1 MIIIQILR
9 YIFGYIN
16 FRAFG
21 GFSDR
26 FLNLCTRDGIPLWN
40 IKNVKGNISA
50 STTINGYLSIRKA
63 VKKSGMKTIVLEKK
77 GLIFFLKK
85 NKIRVGIL
93 IGAVIFVCITV
104 ILTQFVWSVSLV
116 GNVELE
122 EDYLLSVFEE
132 YGVRVGVP
140 ISSIDE
146 KDIAQNV
153 VSSID
158 KLSWA
163 AVNRKGTSVVIEVR
177 EKVVAPQMYDD
188 ETPTNLVASEDG
200 IVLSVDVLYGI
211 EEVKPGSAV
220 TKGDL
225 LVSGIITHAN
235 GKESLIHA
243 DGYVK
248 ALVKRNKIFSGN
260 NFSVYNL
267 INEKTRKK
275 LFFFGIEIPLGPSV
289 GDQFF
294 TKHKSFIESEKTLLP
309 LGIITEYSAE
319 FSEENMSMDENTEDM
334 LALWDNACYEKDLL
348 EFNVIKK
355 SSVTRKTTQS
365 GNEFSFYAECEQ
377 EIGVLQE
384 IYIEKNGDNE

>member
-26 FLNLCTRDGIPLWN
+26 FLNLCTRYGIPLWN
-40 IKNVKGNISA
+40 IKNIKGNISA
-50 STTINGYLSIRKA
+50 STTINGYISIRKA
-63 VKKSGMKTIVLEKK
+63 VKKSGMKTVVLEKK

-93 IGAVIFVCITV
+93 IGAVIFVCITSF
-104 ILTQFVWSVSLV
+104 LSQFVWSVSLV

-132 YGVRVGVP
+132 YGIKVGMP
-140 ISSIDE
+140 ISELDE

-153 VSSID
+153 VSDIE

-177 EKVVAPQMYDD
+177 ENVVAPQMYEND
-188 ETPTNLVASEDG
+188 TPTNLVAGEDG
-200 IVLSVDVLYGI
+200 LILSIDVLYGN

-235 GKESLIHA
+235 GKESFIHA

-248 ALVKRNKIFSGN
+248 ALVKRNMSYNGN
-260 NFSVYNL
+260 SFSVYSQL
-267 INEKTRKK
+267 SEKKRKK
-275 LFFFGIEIPLGPSV
+275 LFFFGIEIPLGFYV
-289 GDQFF
+289 GESFY
-294 TKHKSFIESEKTLLP
+294 TEHKSFIENEKTLLP

-319 FSEENMSMDENTEDM
+319 FSEEIMSTDEVTRDM
-334 LALWDNACYEKDLL
+334 LALWDNACYVKELL
-348 EFNVIKK
+348 DYNEIRS
-355 SSVTRKTTQS
+355 SSVTKKSTQS
-365 GNEFSFYAECEQ
+365 GNEFSFYGECEQ

-384 IYIEKNGDNE
+384 IYVEKNGDNE